1 MQCASDRLLHVTY
14 VHRTAYNDRLA
25 VDGTLLIAD
34 IHSGIVVSAA
44 VDIAHRLILRHTDDF
59 PWNFRSELCF
69 SRHDFLN
76 EYAFA
81 NGVLAREVFAG
92 HGLID
97 DRNGQC
103 SFGVAV
109 GERSPLAQRHA
120 DCAEVGST
128 YHFEETSLTIGAVDN
143 GLVRPL
149 KRHTVAPALHRKSGC

>member
-1 MQCASDRLLHVTY
+1 MQGTCDLLLHVTY
-14 VHRTAYNDRLA
+14 VHCTAYNDRQA
-25 VDGTLLIAD
+25 VDGTLLVAD
-34 IHSGIVVSAA
+34 IHSGIGVSAA
-44 VDIAHRLILRHTDDF
+44 VEIAHRLILRHTDDF

-92 HGLID
+92 HRLID

-109 GERSPLAQRHA
+109 GERSPLAKGHA
-120 DCAEVGST
+120 DRAEVGST
-128 YHFEETSLTIGAVDN
+128 YHFEETCLTIGAVDN
-143 GLVRPL
+143 GLVRSL
-149 KRHTVAPALHRKSGC
+149 KRHSVAPALHRKSRC